1 MKATEIVE
9 KLKSVLLSSEN
20 TEEVKQE
27 LSQEEVN
34 ELEVVEEVVLAEEEV
49 SAEDESSPEDVAEE
63 APEEGEKYATKE
75 ELQAV
80 VSEMKAMY
88 EQIMEKMGSE
98 EMEVEVPAEELSK
111 EEQVDLSAE
120 EPAAE
125 PIAHTPEVEESAKM
139 SFFKQ
144 NKPRNTMAV
153 VYEKMFNK

>member
-49 SAEDESSPEDVAEE
+49 SAEDDASPEDVAEE
-63 APEEGEKYATKE
+63 MPEEGEKYATKE

-144 NKPRNTMAV
+144 NKPRNTMSV